1 MYISKDFIKRTFI
14 VILGTAIY
22 LTLVSALAHAAI
34 TAPKCIEAGQ
44 LAVAHSDEP
53 ATWTVF
59 PVKYQTD
66 IYIADGG
73 LTCIFASPVKGEITI
88 MAATVEDGK
97 AVISQHT
104 LYNGLPNP
112 EGDETT
118 PVPEPPKPAP
128 EPEKTPME
136 KAIDSA
142 KNYPEKDVEALAET
156 FDAVVSGIDRGTIS
170 TPAAA
175 RETFRALWAAKAIEI
190 DPEAI
195 TRDAPLVTELSNVV
209 DNSSIETVKKDYSE
223 IAEGLKAVV
232 PAKEEPKPE
241 PKKEAPKPQAGTC
254 PNGNCNTYTRRWG
267 W

>member
-1 MYISKDFIKRTFI
+1 MYISKDLIRRTIIIAFAM
-14 VILGTAIY
+14 AIY
-22 LTLVSALAHAAI
+22 FAFLSALAQAEI
-34 TAPKCIEAGQ
+34 TAPKCIDAGQ

-112 EGDETT
+112 EGDEIT

-136 KAIDSA
+136 KAIESA
-142 KNYPEKDVEALAET
+142 KDYPEKDVEALAET

-175 RETFRALWAAKAIEI
+175 RETFRALWSVNAVAV

-195 TRDAPLVTELSNVV
+195 TRDTPLITELSNVV
-209 DNSSIETVKKDYSE
+209 DNSTIETVRKDYSE
-223 IAEGLKAVV
+223 ISDGLKKVV
-232 PAKEEPKPE
+232 PVKEE
-241 PKKEAPKPQAGTC
+241 PKKEAPKSGTGNC
-254 PNGNCNTYTRRWG
+254 PNGNCPTNNYRRWG

>member
-1 MYISKDFIKRTFI
+1 MKIVKVTTVALSLLLCSISQ
-14 VILGTAIY
+14 
-22 LTLVSALAHAAI
+22 AAI
-34 TAPKCIEAGQ
+34 TAPKCIDAGQ

-73 LTCIFASPVKGEITI
+73 LTCIFASPVKGEITF
-88 MAATVEDGK
+88 MAATVEDGR

-112 EGDETT
+112 EGDENT
-118 PVPEPPKPAP
+118 PIPDPPKPAP

-136 KAIDSA
+136 KAIESA
-142 KNYPEKDVEALAET
+142 KDYPTEDVNALAET
-156 FDAVVSGIDRGTIS
+156 FDAVVSGIDRGTIT

-195 TRDAPLVTELSNVV
+195 TKDAPLITELSGVV
-209 DNSSIETVKKDYSE
+209 DNSTIETVKKDYSE
-223 IAEGLKAVV
+223 IAKNLKAIV
-232 PAKEEPKPE
+232 PVKEEPKPE
-241 PKKEAPKPQAGTC
+241 PKKEALKPGTGTC
-254 PNGNCNTYTRRWG
+254 PNGNCPKQRSYWG